1 MISDVFLEKIKEY
14 QINNEIEQENI
25 LLELIQQFILV
36 SLAKANFFVDAQFH
50 GGTCLKIIH
59 NYKRFSEDLDFVLKN
74 KKPDFILDT
83 YLEQVRN
90 DFLAEGI
97 HIEVIDKS
105 VSGKALKKA
114 FLKTNSLGKMLMVDL
129 PFTRD
134 QRKKLKVKLE
144 VDTNPPTGST
154 YETAYLNF
162 PTIMP
167 ITVQTLESC
176 FSGKSHALLCRNY
189 IKGRDW
195 YDFIW
200 YVNKKICLNYTLL
213 ESALFQEGP
222 FKGKKLKVTISWL
235 KKEME
240 KKIKSID
247 WNKTKED
254 VYRFLPL
261 DEQKTLELWNVD
273 FFLYYL
279 KKFIDECCLEK
290 KTNK

>member
-1 MISDVFLEKIKEY
+1 MISEIFLEKIKEY
-14 QINNEIEQENI
+14 NPNNEIEQENI
-25 LLELIQQFILV
+25 LLELTQQFILV
-36 SLAKANFFVDAQFH
+36 SLAKANFFFDAQFH

-74 KKPDFILDT
+74 KNPDFILDK
-83 YLEQVRN
+83 YLEQIRN
-90 DFLAEGI
+90 DFLIEGI
-97 HIEVIDKS
+97 HIEIKDKS

-114 FLKTNSLGKMLMVDL
+114 FLKTNSLGKVLMVDL
-129 PFTRD
+129 PYTRD

-144 VDTNPPTGST
+144 IDTNPPKGST

-162 PTIMP
+162 PTIIP
-167 ITVQTLESC
+167 ITIQTLESC
-176 FSGKSHALLCRNY
+176 FSGKAHALLCRKF

-200 YVNKKICLNYTLL
+200 YVNKRVVLNYTLL

-222 FKGKKLKVTISWL
+222 FEGKKLTITTSWL

-247 WNKTKED
+247 WNKAKED
-254 VYRFLPL
+254 VYRFLPSE
-261 DEQKTLELWNVD
+261 DQKTIELWNVD

-279 KKFIDECCLEK
+279 KRFCDYSP
-290 KTNK
+290 